1 MKQSVKRGSDTS
13 VVQLMEMPNGG
24 SDITLK
30 KNVVEVVAALD
41 KVLKLRPVTWNWK
54 AGQDTKKLKYG
65 FIAQEVE
72 KVFPDLVEMNEWEDG
87 TSRKFL
93 STNDMLPY
101 LVAAL
106 KEQQEQI
113 AQLQDRLSK
122 LDK

>member
-1 MKQSVKRGSDTS
+1 M
-13 VVQLMEMPNGG
+13 QLMEMPNGG

-30 KNVVEVVAALD
+30 KNVVEIGAVLD

-72 KVFPDLVEMNEWEDG
+72 KIFPDLVELNEWEDG
-87 TSRKFL
+87 TPRKFL
-93 STNDMLPY
+93 STNDMTPY

-113 AQLQDRLSK
+113 AQLRDRLSK